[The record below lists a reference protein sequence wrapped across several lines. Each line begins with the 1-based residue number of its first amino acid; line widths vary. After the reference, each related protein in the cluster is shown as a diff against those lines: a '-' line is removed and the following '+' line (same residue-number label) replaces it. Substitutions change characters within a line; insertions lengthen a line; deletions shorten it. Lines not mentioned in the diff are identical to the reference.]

1 MAKRSLQL
9 SPTGIRTAKQAFA
22 LKGWTQEN
30 LAIEVNIKTRQPIWR
45 FFTGQPVDRYIFL
58 EICSILD
65 LECREVALFSPAEI
79 VDRAGDL
86 APATLPILDNLE
98 DIDALVKQVRSQR
111 FDKIQD
117 QCGILQMLDISRP
130 ISLDRIYIDVNILEE
145 ISSQQ
150 QLAIADLPNIEPNQF
165 DRQFDQ
171 EFDQQF
177 DKLGMGAI
185 EQSQIS
191 GMRAVEKYLKL
202 RVLGKPGAGKT
213 TFLQHLAV
221 QCNHS
226 RFVGHMV
233 PVFITLRNFVEASR
247 ASQEFSLL
255 DYISQEFA
263 ASGICDPSVVTTLL
277 KAGRVLLLLDG
288 MDEIPNQDCV
298 AVLNEIRK
306 FSDSYYKN
314 QFVASCRMASTKL
327 SLRGFTDVE
336 IAPFSQTQIA
346 HFAQMWFSTFTKTNT
361 ESGNTKS
368 VKFMQKL
375 DEPLNRQLRDL
386 VSNPLFL
393 HLACWI
399 FNGQE
404 KFSTKYS
411 DFYKQALD
419 LLLGKWDEAR
429 GIERDE
435 VYRGF
440 LLPQKLKLLSQVAAA
455 TFEQGQYL
463 FAQDAIEQNIGDY
476 LRELPNA
483 SVEPEEIQ
491 QQSQDILK
499 AIESQHGLLTERS
512 PGVFSFSYL
521 VFQKYFAARKIVTSY
536 NLQPSSQS
544 LDGLVSHISDPQW
557 REVFLLTSAMLPNPD
572 ALMQLMRQKIENM
585 VEDPY
590 VREFLNWEVSY
601 LSSSG
606 KLSIA
611 KSNHYP
617 IDRDWNFS
625 PDQEQ
630 VLQCYYKANQ
640 VLRDCLNSNSG
651 VAVEQKMEASKLL
664 SFKEYTHMH
673 SISA

>member
-30 LAIEVNIKTRQPIWR
+30 LAVAVNIKTRQPVWR
-45 FFTGQPVDRYIFL
+45 FFSGQPVDRYIFL

-65 LECREVALFSPAEI
+65 LECREVADYFPAEI
-79 VDRAGDL
+79 ADRSNDREL
-86 APATLPILDNLE
+86 VTLPILE
-98 DIDALVKQVRSQR
+98 DIETLVKQVRSQR

-130 ISLDRIYIDVNILEE
+130 ISLDRVYIDVNILED

-150 QLAIADLPNIEPNQF
+150 QLAIADLQNIEPNH
-165 DRQFDQ
+165 
-171 EFDQQF
+171 FDQQF

-226 RFVGHMV
+226 RFLGQMV

-263 ASGICDPSVVTTLL
+263 ASGICDRSVVETLL
-277 KAGRVLLLLDG
+277 KSGRVLLLLDG
-288 MDEIPNQDCV
+288 MDEILNQDCV

-306 FSDSYYKN
+306 FSDDYYKN
-314 QFVASCRMASTKL
+314 RFVASCRMASTKL

-336 IAPFSQTQIA
+336 IAPFTQTQIA
-346 HFAQMWFSTFTKTNT
+346 HFAQMWFRTFTKTNT
-361 ESGNTKS
+361 EFGNTKS
-368 VKFMQKL
+368 VQFMQKL
-375 DEPLNRQLRDL
+375 NEPSNQQFRDL
-386 VSNPLFL
+386 VSTPLFL

-404 KFSTKYS
+404 KFPTKYS
-411 DFYKQALD
+411 EFYKQALD
-419 LLLGKWDEAR
+419 ILLGKWDEAR
-429 GIERDE
+429 GIARDE

-440 LLPQKLKLLSQVAAA
+440 LLPQKLKLLSQVAAV
-455 TFEQGQYL
+455 TFEQGQY
-463 FAQDAIEQNIGDY
+463 FFTRDAIEQNIGDY
-476 LRELPNA
+476 LRELPTA

-512 PGVFSFSYL
+512 QGVYSFSYL
-521 VFQKYFAARKIVTSY
+521 VFQEYFTARKIVASY

-544 LDGLVSHISDPQW
+544 LEGLVSHISDPQW

>member
-58 EICSILD
+58 ELCSILD
-65 LECREVALFSPAEI
+65 LECREVANYFPAEI
-79 VDRAGDL
+79 ADRSNDREL
-86 APATLPILDNLE
+86 AIPTILEDSA

-130 ISLDRIYIDVNILEE
+130 INLDRVYIDLNILEE
-145 ISSQQ
+145 ISIQQ
-150 QLAIADLPNIEPNQF
+150 QLEIADLPNIEPNQF
-165 DRQFDQ
+165 DRQFD
-171 EFDQQF
+171 
-177 DKLGMGAI
+177 KLGMGAI
-185 EQSQIS
+185 AQSQIS
-191 GMRAVEKYLKL
+191 GMHAVEKYLKL
-202 RVLGKPGAGKT
+202 RVLGKPGSGKT

-263 ASGICDPSVVTTLL
+263 TSGICDRSVVETLL
-277 KAGRVLLLLDG
+277 KAGRVLVLLDG
-288 MDEIPNQDCV
+288 MDEILNQDCV

-306 FSDSYYKN
+306 FSDDYYKN
-314 QFVASCRMASTKL
+314 RFVASCRMASTKL

-336 IAPFSQTQIA
+336 IAPFTQTQIA

-361 ESGNTKS
+361 EFGNTKS
-368 VKFMQKL
+368 VQFMQKL
-375 DEPLNRQLRDL
+375 NEPSNQQLHDL
-386 VSNPLFL
+386 VSTPLFL

-404 KFSTKYS
+404 KFPAKYS
-411 DFYKQALD
+411 EFYKQGLD

-429 GIERDE
+429 GVRRDE

-440 LLPQKLKLLSQVAAA
+440 LLPQKLKLLSQVAAV
-455 TFEQGQYL
+455 TFEKGQY
-463 FAQDAIEQNIGDY
+463 FFTRDEIEQHIGDY
-476 LRELPNA
+476 LRQLPTA

-521 VFQKYFAARKIVTSY
+521 VFQKYFTARKIVASY
-536 NLQPSSQS
+536 KLQPSSQS
-544 LDGLVSHISDPQW
+544 LEELVSHIADPQW
-557 REVFLLTSAMLPNPD
+557 RDVFLFTATMLSNPS

-585 VEDPY
+585 VEDPHI
-590 VREFLNWEVSY
+590 REFLNWEVNF

-606 KLSIA
+606 KLSVA
-611 KSNHYP
+611 NSNHYP

-625 PDQEQ
+625 PDQEK
-630 VLQCYYKANQ
+630 VLQCYREANQ
-640 VLRDCLNSNSG
+640 LLRDCLDDNNN
-651 VAVEQKMEASKLL
+651 VAVAAKQEMESSRRL
-664 SFKEYTHMH
+664 SPAKKQVARQL
-673 SISA
+673 IGCK

>member
-45 FFTGQPVDRYIFL
+45 FFSGQPVDRYIFL

-65 LECREVALFSPAEI
+65 LECREVALYSPAEI
-79 VDRAGDL
+79 VDRSNDREL
-86 APATLPILDNLE
+86 ATPAILEDLE
-98 DIDALVKQVRSQR
+98 DIDTLVKQVRSQR

-130 ISLDRIYIDVNILEE
+130 VSLDQIYIDVNILEE

-150 QLAIADLPNIEPNQF
+150 QLAIADLQNIELNQF
-165 DRQFDQ
+165 DRQ
-171 EFDQQF
+171 FDQQF

-191 GMRAVEKYLKL
+191 GMRAVDKYLKL

-288 MDEIPNQDCV
+288 MDEVLNQDCV

-306 FSDSYYKN
+306 FSDNYYKN
-314 QFVASCRMASTKL
+314 RFVASCRMASTKL

-336 IAPFSQTQIA
+336 IAPFTQTQIA
-346 HFAQMWFSTFTKTNT
+346 NFAQRWFRAFTKTNT
-361 ESGNTKS
+361 ELGNTKS
-368 VKFMQKL
+368 VQFMQKL
-375 DEPLNRQLRDL
+375 NEPSNRQFRDL
-386 VSNPLFL
+386 VSTPLFL
-393 HLACWI
+393 HLACWM

-404 KFSTKYS
+404 KFSNKYS

-419 LLLGKWDEAR
+419 ILLEKWDEAR
-429 GIERDE
+429 GVARDE

-463 FAQDAIEQNIGDY
+463 FAQDAIEQHIGNY

-512 PGVFSFSYL
+512 QGVYSFSYL
-521 VFQKYFAARKIVTSY
+521 VFQEYFTARKIVTSY

-544 LDGLVSHISDPQW
+544 LAGLVSHIADPQW
-557 REVFLLTSAMLPNPD
+557 REVFLLTSAMLSNSD
-572 ALMQLMRQKIENM
+572 ALMQLMRQKIERM

-590 VREFLNWEVSY
+590 VREFLNWRANY
-601 LSSSG
+601 LSSSA
-606 KLSIA
+606 KLSILN
-611 KSNHYP
+611 SDRYP
-617 IDRDWNFS
+617 IDRDWDFN

-630 VLQCYYKANQ
+630 MLQCYYEANQ
-640 VLRDCLNSNSG
+640 VLQDCLNSNSKVG
-651 VAVEQKMEASKLL
+651 VAIGQEMAARILPPAKEQITRQL
-664 SFKEYTHMH
+664 
-673 SISA
+673 ISCN